1 MCAAEASKKKK
12 SGRRDDESEP
22 TRDRAPSKPAKSK
35 TVGPEPVDVAP
46 SKPGRF
52 IVVGNLKGGSGKST
66 VAFNLAVWL
75 AGRGHPIRLVDLDPQ
90 RTLSDLVAI
99 RNEIGWEPLLDTPST
114 DADQAPAPEGTCTIV
129 DVGAADM
136 AGMLAAV
143 TLADLVLVPVMP
155 GQADIWATQR
165 YLRTID
171 RERPDHCAIRLFV
184 NRADPGDGSRETREA
199 VVALEAIAGMLAAV
213 SVLPARL
220 GRRVAFCRSLSEG
233 SAVFELEPKSKASE
247 EFQAL
252 AQAIFEPR
260 RGRNRKS

>member
-1 MCAAEASKKKK
+1 MCAAKASKTKAEKRPDK
-12 SGRRDDESEP
+12 SGKKTSEKAKKATDEVAS
-22 TRDRAPSKPAKSK
+22 APAKSD
-35 TVGPEPVDVAP
+35 G
-46 SKPGRF
+46 SRF
-52 IVVGNLKGGSGKST
+52 VVVGNLKGGSGKST
-66 VAFNLAVWL
+66 VVFNLAVWL
-75 AGRGHPIRLVDLDPQ
+75 AAQGHPVRLVDLDPQ
-90 RTLSDLVAI
+90 MTLTDLVAV
-99 RNEIGWEPLLDTPST
+99 RNELGWEPLLETPLVS
-114 DADQAPAPEGTCTIV
+114 ADLPPAAAGVWTLV

-143 TLADLVLVPVMP
+143 GTADLVLVPVMP

-184 NRADPGDGSRETREA
+184 NRADPGDASRETREA
-199 VVALEAIAGMLAAV
+199 VVALEAIAGMLGSV

-220 GRRVAFCRSLSEG
+220 GRRIAFCRSLSEG

-252 AQAIFEPR
+252 AQAIVEPR

>member
-1 MCAAEASKKKK
+1 MGSAKGSKTKSDKRSEKRSDKGSEKAAKKAAESTPAAS
-12 SGRRDDESEP
+12 GG
-22 TRDRAPSKPAKSK
+22 TRF
-35 TVGPEPVDVAP
+35 V
-46 SKPGRF
+46 
-52 IVVGNLKGGSGKST
+52 VVGNLKGGSGKST
-66 VAFNLAVWL
+66 VVFNLAVWL
-75 AGRGHPIRLVDLDPQ
+75 AAQGHPVRLVDLDPQ
-90 RTLSDLVAI
+90 KTLTDLVAV
-99 RNEIGWEPLLDTPST
+99 RNEIGWEPMLETPFDTT
-114 DADQAPAPEGTCTIV
+114 DLPAATAGSWTLV

-136 AGMLAAV
+136 AGMLRAISA
-143 TLADLVLVPVMP
+143 ADLVLVPVMP

-165 YLRTID
+165 YLKTID

-184 NRADPGDGSRETREA
+184 NRADPGDAARETREA
-199 VVALEAIAGMLAAV
+199 VVALEAISGMLASV

-252 AQAIFEPR
+252 AQAIAEPR

>member
-1 MCAAEASKKKK
+1 MCAAKASKKKAEK
-12 SGRRDDESEP
+12 R
-22 TRDRAPSKPAKSK
+22 PAKTRAEAPAETAKKSAGK
-35 TVGPEPVDVAP
+35 TRSERSDPPAGHFV
-46 SKPGRF
+46 
-52 IVVGNLKGGSGKST
+52 VVGNLKGGSGKST
-66 VAFNLAVWL
+66 VVFNFAVWL
-75 AGRGHPIRLVDLDPQ
+75 AARGHPVRLVDLDPQ
-90 RTLSDLVAI
+90 KTLSDLVAV
-99 RNEIGWEPLLDTPST
+99 RGEEGWEPMLEPP
-114 DADQAPAPEGTCTIV
+114 ADHIDLPPAKAETWTLV

-136 AGMLAAV
+136 PGMLAAIA
-143 TLADLVLVPVMP
+143 LADLVLVPVMP

-165 YLRTID
+165 YLKTID

-184 NRADPGDGSRETREA
+184 NRADPADASRETREA

-220 GRRVAFCRSLSEG
+220 GRRIAFCRSLSEG

-252 AQAIFEPR
+252 AQAVVEPR

>member
-1 MCAAEASKKKK
+1 MCAAKASKNKTEKRSDKDGRKAPDKAKKRADGK
-12 SGRRDDESEP
+12 SVAASP
-22 TRDRAPSKPAKSK
+22 KPDGS
-35 TVGPEPVDVAP
+35 
-46 SKPGRF
+46 RY

-66 VAFNLAVWL
+66 VVFNLAVWL
-75 AGRGHPIRLVDLDPQ
+75 AAQGHAIRLVDLDPQ
-90 RTLSDLVAI
+90 KTLSDLVAV
-99 RNEIGWEPLLDTPST
+99 RAEIGWEPLLDTPAASP
-114 DADQAPAPEGTCTIV
+114 DLPAAPPDTWTLV

-136 AGMLAAV
+136 AGMLEAV
-143 TLADLVLVPVMP
+143 GVADLVLVPVMP

-184 NRADPGDGSRETREA
+184 NRADPGDASRETREA
-199 VVALEAIAGMLAAV
+199 VVALEAIAGMLGSV

-220 GRRVAFCRSLSEG
+220 GRRIAFCRSLSEG

-252 AQAIFEPR
+252 AQAIVEPR